1 MGKSCGKHP
10 TQKPLCVLS
19 RIIQASTLPGAW
31 ILDPFTGSSTTG
43 IAANLLG
50 RRFLGID
57 QNEAFLKLSKTRREE
72 LNNTNR
78 RNEILAKL
86 EKQANLFPDSNA
98 NGFCESEV
106 YYGPEL
112 PF

>member
-1 MGKSCGKHP
+1 MCKNSVQNLSKSG
-10 TQKPLCVLS
+10 
-19 RIIQASTLPGAW
+19 
-31 ILDPFTGSSTTG
+31 DPFTGSSTTG

-57 QNEAFLKLSKTRREE
+57 QNEAFLELSRGRRKE
-72 LNNTNR
+72 LNDINR

-86 EKQANLFPDSNA
+86 DKQASLFHDIDINV
-98 NGFCESEV
+98 FCESDI
-106 YYGPEL
+106 YYGPDL